1 VVQVLLSGLSKLV
14 NGVKWVSVWLFK

>member
-1 VVQVLLSGLSKLV
+1 VQVLLSGLSKLV